1 MKLRNKFF
9 LGAAVLTLVPVA
21 LTALSVGVSNYN
33 SAREGLEK
41 EATAKLE
48 AVRENKREQI
58 EAYIDSL
65 AANIRTLAAST
76 TVVDAYKGFAAAVPS
91 YVKETGGEAQVE
103 AYKRAVAQFAGGEF
117 ALEFSKKNP
126 QNAPDMAATTNATD
140 AITAALQYQYIAKNP
155 AALGKKFELN
165 AASDNSTYSK
175 LHAQFHPSLTTAQ
188 QQLGYYDIFLVE
200 PESKRIVY
208 TVFKELDFGTRLDT
222 GIAQKTKL
230 AEVVASAWAAE
241 KPGTV
246 VLSDYAAYLP
256 SYNDQAAFM
265 ATPIFDAGRKVG
277 VLAVQVPI
285 DRITAVMT
293 SGKRWAESGLG
304 KTGETYLVGPDKL
317 MRTDSRFLLEDKAAF
332 LQGAGATLN
341 AEQRQ
346 IVERKTTTIG
356 QLKVDSEG
364 VRSAL
369 AGQTGVATYPDY
381 RGEPVVGAYA
391 PLKTLGLTW
400 ALISEIDAA
409 ELFGPAIEQRRLTIL
424 AAVVTAMGV
433 LLLAAALIYFFAR
446 AFLRPVD
453 QLQSTVQKLGA
464 GDFSARSKLATRDEL
479 QDLGDALDKMLDER
493 LESLAKA
500 QAENERLNNSVI
512 ALLTTMAQL
521 SQRDLTARA
530 PVTED
535 IVGTVADSVNL
546 LTDATATALL
556 DVNQLAGQVQ
566 SASESVQQRTQAVA
580 GAVKQEQESLGRML
594 TDLESAMRTLRGVA
608 QLAEVSNQAASQ
620 TAATTRAAHE
630 AVSNA
635 ASGMSSMREQIA
647 EMEKRIKRLGERSQE
662 ISQIVALITAIS
674 ERTHVL
680 ALNASMQ
687 AAAAGDAG
695 RGFSVVAEEVQ
706 RLSDSVRQS
715 TQQIS
720 GLVQNIQLETN
731 DAITTVNRVIDQVVR
746 GSETAARSGVQMEE
760 TQRTTAQ
767 LVQAVQRIAQAA
779 QAQVQI
785 AEQLRGRVSEISAST
800 QRTAEQVVETNQSTQ
815 ALNEAAVKLVQ
826 TASVFRLP
834 ERKAA

>member
-1 MKLRNKFF
+1 
-9 LGAAVLTLVPVA
+9 
-21 LTALSVGVSNYN
+21 
-33 SAREGLEK
+33 
-41 EATAKLE
+41 
-48 AVRENKREQI
+48 
-58 EAYIDSL
+58 
-65 AANIRTLAAST
+65 
-76 TVVDAYKGFAAAVPS
+76 
-91 YVKETGGEAQVE
+91 
-103 AYKRAVAQFAGGEF
+103 
-117 ALEFSKKNP
+117 
-126 QNAPDMAATTNATD
+126 
-140 AITAALQYQYIAKNP
+140 
-155 AALGKKFELN
+155 
-165 AASDNSTYSK
+165 
-175 LHAQFHPSLTTAQ
+175 
-188 QQLGYYDIFLVE
+188 
-200 PESKRIVY
+200 
-208 TVFKELDFGTRLDT
+208 
-222 GIAQKTKL
+222 
-230 AEVVASAWAAE
+230 
-241 KPGTV
+241 
-246 VLSDYAAYLP
+246 
-256 SYNDQAAFM
+256 
-265 ATPIFDAGRKVG
+265 
-277 VLAVQVPI
+277 
-285 DRITAVMT
+285 
-293 SGKRWAESGLG
+293 
-304 KTGETYLVGPDKL
+304 
-317 MRTDSRFLLEDKAAF
+317 
-332 LQGAGATLN
+332 
-341 AEQRQ
+341 
-346 IVERKTTTIG
+346 
-356 QLKVDSEG
+356 
-364 VRSAL
+364 
-369 AGQTGVATYPDY
+369 
-381 RGEPVVGAYA
+381 
-391 PLKTLGLTW
+391 
-400 ALISEIDAA
+400 
-409 ELFGPAIEQRRLTIL
+409 
-424 AAVVTAMGV
+424 
-433 LLLAAALIYFFAR
+433 
-446 AFLRPVD
+446 
-453 QLQSTVQKLGA
+453 VQKLGA